1 MPAKPY
7 KQPTRNYIFREPYFQ
22 AISDGGRGNSALIKN
37 ASHSGRRLKHK
48 LKISGLFQFIPCS
61 VVFFEIIFGLDLD
74 DELDDETGAEDQGNE
89 YPAEDDV
96 GLE

>member
-1 MPAKPY
+1 MGRVFCRNKISN
-7 KQPTRNYIFREPYFQ
+7 QPERLLKSQSNAPTSQIT
-22 AISDGGRGNSALIKN
+22 KN

-74 DELDDETGAEDQGNE
+74 DELDDEAGAEDQGNE